1 MTFSNKLFRISM
13 LGAAI
18 VIAGVATYFFGSYW
32 AANIAI
38 SNSGLKPFFQDS
50 SRAMWLGFC
59 LQLAVIAL
67 VFFIAALRPQ
77 LLSRTIVLLLSL
89 MPILATVMLF
99 WFAASRVGSYFLAIG
114 GALTLVGV
122 LTWPKRMPVAPEQNV
137 SSRAPGS
144 PLL

>member
-1 MTFSNKLFRISM
+1 MTFSQRLFRVSM
-13 LGAAI
+13 FGAAI

-59 LQLAVIAL
+59 AQLAIVAL
-67 VFFIAALRPQ
+67 VFFVAALRPQ
-77 LLSRTIVLLLSL
+77 LLSRSIVLLLSL

-99 WFAASRVGSYFLAIG
+99 WFAASRAGSYFLALG
-114 GALTLVGV
+114 GLLTLIAVFV
-122 LTWPKRMPVAPEQNV
+122 WPKREPLAPELNV